1 MILILLG
8 PPGAGKGT
16 QAKELATRRGL
27 VQLSTGDMLRAA
39 VAADTDIGV
48 KAKPIM
54 EKGQLVPDNIVLSI
68 FAERIEQPDC
78 RNGVVL
84 DGFPRNLAQASALDK
99 VLKKKNAKLDA
110 VIELK
115 VDDKELIARI
125 SGRFNCAN
133 CGAGYNDVFKR
144 PKVEGVC
151 DVCGSRDFVRRKD
164 DAAETVKD
172 RLMVYY
178 RDTSPLIGYYYCKG
192 NLVSVNGMRPMEEV
206 ADSIG
211 GILDGVK

>member
-16 QAKELATRRGL
+16 QAKELAQRRGL
-27 VQLSTGDMLRAA
+27 VQLSTGDMLRSA
-39 VAADTDIGV
+39 VAAGTEVGI

-54 EKGQLVPDNIVLSI
+54 EKGQLVPDEIVIGI

-84 DGFPRNLAQASALDK
+84 DGFPRTLAQASALDN
-99 VLKKKNAKLDA
+99 VLRKKKSKLDA
-110 VIELK
+110 VVELK

-125 SGRFNCAN
+125 SGRFSCAK

-144 PKVEGVC
+144 PKVDGVC

-164 DAAETVKD
+164 DAAETVRD
-172 RLMVYY
+172 RLLVYY
-178 RDTSPLIGYYYCKG
+178 RETSPLIGYYYCKG
-192 NLVSVNGMRPMEEV
+192 NLRSVNGMAPIEEV
-206 ADSIG
+206 ADAVG
-211 GILDGVK
+211 VVLDALK